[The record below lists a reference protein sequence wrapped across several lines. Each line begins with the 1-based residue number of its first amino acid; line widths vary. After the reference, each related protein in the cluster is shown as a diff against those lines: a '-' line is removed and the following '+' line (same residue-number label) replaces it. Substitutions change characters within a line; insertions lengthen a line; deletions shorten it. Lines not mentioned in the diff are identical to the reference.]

1 MQTNVPRP
9 IGNGAY
15 YIEVANPAQQGQFA
29 QILTELSAFMR
40 DRLGNDSFKLE
51 VRLQEAE
58 SGQKMMSPREFIS
71 KAVQDNKVL
80 SELLGFLDAEL
91 I

>member
-1 MQTNVPRP
+1 M
-9 IGNGAY
+9 
-15 YIEVANPAQQGQFA
+15 
-29 QILTELSAFMR
+29 TELSAFMR

-58 SGQKMMSPREFIS
+58 SGQKMMTPREFIS

>member
-1 MQTNVPRP
+1 
-9 IGNGAY
+9 
-15 YIEVANPAQQGQFA
+15 
-29 QILTELSAFMR
+29 MR

-58 SGQKMMSPREFIS
+58 SGQKMMTPREFIS